1 MNFILVYA
9 FVTELFLGT
18 LWIIFMLFFYVLPD
32 LFLKKGRPKVVVSY
46 TKIHSF
52 FCKLSPNSI
61 RPIGHA
67 LG

>member
-1 MNFILVYA
+1 MDNFHVIFYA
-9 FVTELFLGT
+9 
-18 LWIIFMLFFYVLPD
+18 LPD
-32 LFLKKGRPKVVVSY
+32 LFLKKGRSIVLVSY